1 MPGLCTDPRAVIF
14 MFSEAEVRRMKDKS
28 ALLSVCLTGA
38 PMLPRI
44 RIKGATIVSMDPKI
58 GIIDRGD
65 LLIDGGK
72 IIAVGKNV
80 GSWAV
85 TEIKGH
91 GMIAMPGFVNG
102 HIHLWQTALRGIAVD
117 WTVDEYFGALIGKL
131 VGRYTPDDVYIGNLI
146 GALDQMNSGITT
158 LFDWCHIVN
167 TPAHADAAVDALKE
181 AQIRALFA
189 YGTPM
194 TLFGT
199 KEPHPADAK
208 RMRKERLASRDALV
222 TMALAIRG
230 TDFAP
235 GTAEAD
241 IRLAR
246 ELGLIASFHV
256 ACLKHGPRLQS
267 MVDLAKQNLLGEDVN
282 LVHANFLTDDEFRA
296 AANNGSSVSI
306 TPEVEMHMGLGLP
319 PTGAALKAGVRM
331 NIGTDVVTGVSTDMF
346 TQMRFLMQTQRA
358 LTNETFHRQETMPDK
373 LAIKARDVL
382 ELATIKAARCFGLD
396 TRIGSLTPGK
406 EADVILLRKTD
417 INMRAVPDPIAAIVL
432 HAGVANVDTVIVG
445 GNIVKR
451 DGKLTY
457 GDLSR
462 RIAELE
468 RSSERLY
475 SGYTSESSAA

>member
-1 MPGLCTDPRAVIF
+1 
-14 MFSEAEVRRMKDKS
+14 
-28 ALLSVCLTGA
+28 
-38 PMLPRI
+38 MLPRI

-58 GIIDRGD
+58 GIINSGD
-65 LLIDGGK
+65 LLLDGGK
-72 IIAVGKNV
+72 IIAVGRNL

-85 TEIKGH
+85 IEIDGR
-91 GMIAMPGFVNG
+91 GMIAMPGFING
-102 HIHLWQTALRGIAVD
+102 HIHLWQTALRGVAAD
-117 WTVDEYFGALIGKL
+117 WTVDQYFGALIGQL
-131 VGRYTPDDVYIGNLI
+131 VGRYTPDDVFIGNLV
-146 GALDQMNSGITT
+146 GALDQINSGVTT

-181 AQIRALFA
+181 ARIRALFA

-199 KEPHPADAK
+199 TEPHPADAQ
-208 RMRKERLASRDALV
+208 RMRNERLASADALV

-256 ACLKHGPRLQS
+256 ACLKHGPRTQLMQS
-267 MVDLAKQNLLGEDVN
+267 LAEQRLLGEDIN
-282 LVHANFLTDDEFRA
+282 LVHANFLTDEEFRVVA
-296 AANNGSSVSI
+296 SNGSSVSI

-319 PTGAALKAGVRM
+319 PTGAALAAGVRV

-358 LTNETFHRQETMPDK
+358 LTNDTFHRRETMPDK
-373 LAIKARDVL
+373 LAIKATDVM
-382 ELATIKAARCFGLD
+382 EFATIKAARCFGLD
-396 TRIGSLTPGK
+396 NRIGSLTPGK
-406 EADVILLRKTD
+406 EADVVLLRRTD
-417 INMRAVPDPIAAIVL
+417 INMRATSDPVAAIVL

-445 GNIVKR
+445 GNIVKQN
-451 DGKLTY
+451 GKLTY
-457 GDLSR
+457 GDLSKR
-462 RIAELE
+462 LAELD

-475 SGYTSESSAA
+475 SGFTSDASAA